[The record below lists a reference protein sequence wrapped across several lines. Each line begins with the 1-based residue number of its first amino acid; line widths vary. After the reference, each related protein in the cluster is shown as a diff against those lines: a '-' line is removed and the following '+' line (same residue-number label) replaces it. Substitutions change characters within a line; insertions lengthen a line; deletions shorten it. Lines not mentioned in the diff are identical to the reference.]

1 MGQKKLIKFAA
12 IKEYNNVLEFPQDMQ
27 GKWAAFFDGLKKGIK
42 AIDIA
47 NLSMSE
53 SLVGSN
59 VSSDNN
65 NQDVLTKLTLE
76 LACGRGEY
84 AVGLGRMF
92 PNENFI
98 GIDLKG
104 NRIWKGASIAN
115 KDGLTNVAFVRSQ
128 IELTSNY
135 FAKDEVD
142 EIWITFP
149 DPQLRWS
156 KAKKRLTH
164 PKFLRL
170 YQQFLKKEGIVHL
183 KTDSPLLY
191 NFTLKVIEMY
201 GLNLIYKTDNLYA
214 EQNIDPR
221 CLIKTYYE
229 GLDIAQ
235 SSKIHYIQF
244 NIDKEL
250 PLELDA
256 VLKEAIKDIPMD
268 AGELIRMEAEAARV
282 KKED

>member
-12 IKEYNNVLEFPQDMQ
+12 IKEYNNVLEFPQGMP
-27 GKWAAFFDGLKKGIK
+27 GKWAAFFDALDKGTK

-47 NLSMSE
+47 NLSISH
-53 SLVGSN
+53 SLVGPN
-59 VSSDNN
+59 ISSDNN
-65 NQDVLTKLTLE
+65 NEDVLTKLTLE

-115 KDGLTNVAFVRSQ
+115 KDGLKNVAFVRSQ

-170 YQQFLKKEGIVHL
+170 YQQFLKNDGIVHL

-191 NFTLKVIEMY
+191 NFTLKVIELY
-201 GLNLIYKTDNLYA
+201 GLLIIYKTDHLYT

-244 NIDKEL
+244 NIDKAL

-268 AGELIRMEAEAARV
+268 AGELIRMEAEAARA
-282 KKED
+282 KKEA